1 VKEKDLERHIFT
13 AGPSDKDKRIDL
25 FLREKLSIGG
35 EVTVTRS
42 QIQKLIEEGHV
53 MLLTAQGLRPLKP
66 SYKLKPDD
74 EISVT
79 IQEKPSS
86 PVTLPPQAIP
96 IKILYK
102 DEHIC
107 VVDKPPG
114 MVVYPGPGH
123 HDYTLIN
130 ALMYHVNLSQKLP
143 GGPLRPGIVHRLDK
157 DTSGVMVIALSE
169 RAYYNLVEIFK
180 KREIKRRYLCLAC
193 GEFFKD
199 EGVIDLPIGRAS
211 SDRKKFS
218 TRTRAG
224 KEAVTHWRVIER
236 FRGATLLEVFL
247 RTGRTHQIRV
257 HLASIGHPVCG
268 DSTYGRKTFIEM
280 KGKGIPLVAKV
291 TVELTYI
298 TFRGGKLIFPR
309 QMLHAETLGFR
320 HPVTGEELEFSSA
333 MPPDMKEAIETLKQI
348 Q

>member
-13 AGPSDKDKRIDL
+13 VGPSDKDKRVDL
-25 FLREKLSIGG
+25 FLKEKLSI
-35 EVTVTRS
+35 TRS

-74 EISVT
+74 EIRVT
-79 IQEKPSS
+79 IQEKPMEGLS
-86 PVTLPPQAIP
+86 PQAIP

-130 ALMYHVNLSQKLP
+130 ALMYHVNLSLELP

-169 RAYYNLVEIFK
+169 RAYYSLVEIFK
-180 KREIKRRYLCLAC
+180 KRELKRRYLCLAC
-193 GEFFKD
+193 GEFLKD

-218 TRTRAG
+218 TRTRSG

-236 FRGATLLEVFL
+236 FGLATLLEVFL

-268 DSTYGRKTFIEM
+268 DSTYGRKTFVEI
-280 KGKGIPLVAKV
+280 KGK
-291 TVELTYI
+291 
-298 TFRGGKLIFPR
+298 KLRFPR

-320 HPVTGEELEFSSA
+320 HPVTGEELEFSTP
-333 MPPDMKEAIETLKQI
+333 MPADMKEAIETLKQI

>member
-1 VKEKDLERHIFT
+1 MPFNDTQPLKFT
-13 AGPSDKDKRIDL
+13 AGPSDKDKRVDI
-25 FLREKLSIGG
+25 FLKEKLSI
-35 EVTVTRS
+35 TRS
-42 QIQKLIEEGHV
+42 QIQKLIEDGLV
-53 MLLTAQGLRPLKP
+53 MLFTKEGLRPLKP
-66 SYKLKPDD
+66 SHKLRSGD

-79 IQEKPSS
+79 MPHRNKE
-86 PVTLPPQAIP
+86 VLVPQAIP
-96 IKILYK
+96 VNILYK
-102 DEHIC
+102 DQDIC

-123 HDYTLIN
+123 QDYTLIN
-130 ALMYHVNLSQKLP
+130 ALVYHVNLRPELP

-169 RAYYNLVEIFK
+169 RAYYKLVEIFK
-180 KREIKRRYLCLAC
+180 KRELKRRYLCLAC
-193 GEFFKD
+193 GEFLKD

-218 TRTRAG
+218 TRTRSG

-236 FRGATLLEVFL
+236 FRGTTLLEVFL

-268 DSTYGRKTFIEM
+268 DSTYGRKTYVEI
-280 KGKGIPLVAKV
+280 KGK
-291 TVELTYI
+291 
-298 TFRGGKLIFPR
+298 KLRFPR

-320 HPVTGEELEFSSA
+320 HPVTGEELEFSTPIPA
-333 MPPDMKEAIETLKQI
+333 DMKEAIERLKQI
-348 Q
+348 R